1 LARAA
6 AGRRKSAAI
15 TNRRGCVWFKDLG
28 PGTFSAGLAG
38 GPARRGL
45 RLAVP
50 TAAEPTAAKG
60 RQALGL
66 MQHLRSNPGLFLDQM
81 RRILPSMLP
90 CVGISL
96 TEANALFEHIQKRET
111 HSLLRRKGGL
121 REALREI
128 LERFCI
134 AQALDVPDARLLT
147 GPGIDNILWQVA
159 ADIAAEG
166 EAEQGK
172 GYLRDVRQSLQ
183 EALVEQTPL
192 EPAQIIVQ
200 SVLVQIPDFALS
212 NRLLEQTDAIFRQLV
227 S

>member
-1 LARAA
+1 
-6 AGRRKSAAI
+6 
-15 TNRRGCVWFKDLG
+15 
-28 PGTFSAGLAG
+28 
-38 GPARRGL
+38 
-45 RLAVP
+45 
-50 TAAEPTAAKG
+50 
-60 RQALGL
+60 
-66 MQHLRSNPGLFLDQM
+66 
-81 RRILPSMLP
+81 
-90 CVGISL
+90 
-96 TEANALFEHIQKRET
+96 
-111 HSLLRRKGGL
+111 
-121 REALREI
+121 
-128 LERFCI
+128 
-134 AQALDVPDARLLT
+134 LLT